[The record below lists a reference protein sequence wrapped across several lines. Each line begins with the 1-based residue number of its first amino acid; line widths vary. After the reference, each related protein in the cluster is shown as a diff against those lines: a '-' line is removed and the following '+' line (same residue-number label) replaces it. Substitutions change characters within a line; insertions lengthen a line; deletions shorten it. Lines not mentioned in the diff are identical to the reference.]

1 MIYDFD
7 KPIDRRIS
15 GAVKWVDLPQGIIPM
30 NIADMEFRLMPEVIE
45 EMKKVADYGDFG
57 YIGML
62 DSDYQAVLDW
72 IEKRRKVK
80 VSREHIIATP
90 GVLYAARIALSI
102 LTEPGDKVIVQTPLH
117 TPSIA
122 TPCIMDRIKLENRL
136 IYKDGNYYIDY
147 DNLEDLFKQGAK
159 VLMMCA
165 PQNPTGRVWT
175 YEELT
180 KVGEIVAK
188 YNGYIIADEIHSDIV
203 WGDNVHVSPT
213 QIPVIMDRSIAV
225 FSTSKTFNMGGFHVG
240 TAIVPNAELREKMVK
255 AFYSIGHVC
264 DRPAVMCLRAQT
276 AAYTKGENWLNQM
289 LSYVD
294 KNFDYTLKAFESTPI
309 KASHPEGTFL
319 LWCDIDSLG
328 WNAEKLRNVM
338 FNDWKVLPDPGSYY
352 DTKDWATYTGKEH
365 HIRLNLALPR
375 PTLVEA
381 IDRIVKYF
389 KQ

>member
-1 MIYDFD
+1 MIYNFD
-7 KPIDRRIS
+7 KPLDRRIS
-15 GAVKWVDLPQGIIPM
+15 GAVKWVDLQNDIIPM

-45 EMKKVADYGDFG
+45 EMKAVAEYGDFG
-57 YIGML
+57 YIGMTER
-62 DSDYQAVLDW
+62 DYQAVLNW

-90 GVLYAARIALSI
+90 GVLYAARIALSV
-102 LTEPGDKVIVQTPLH
+102 LTKPGDKVIVQTPLH

-122 TPCIMDRIKLENRL
+122 TPCIMDRIKVENRL

-147 DNLEDLFKQGAK
+147 DNLEQLFKEGAK

-175 YEELT
+175 YDELL
-180 KVGEIVAK
+180 KVAKIVSK
-188 YNGYIIADEIHSDIV
+188 YNGYIICDEIHSDIV

-213 QIPVIMDRSIAV
+213 QIPEIADRSIAV

-240 TAIVPNAELREKMVK
+240 TAIVPNAELRKKMVD

-276 AAYTKGENWLNQM
+276 AAYTKGEKWLEEM

-294 KNFDYTLKAFESTPI
+294 KNFDYTLKALANTPI
-309 KASHPEGTFL
+309 KATHPEGTFL
-319 LWCDIDSLG
+319 LWCDISALKWD
-328 WNAEKLRNVM
+328 AEKLRQVM

-352 DTKDWATYTGKEH
+352 DTKDWATYDGPEH

-375 PTLVEA
+375 PTLIEA
-381 IDRIVKYF
+381 MDRITKYF
-389 KQ
+389 K